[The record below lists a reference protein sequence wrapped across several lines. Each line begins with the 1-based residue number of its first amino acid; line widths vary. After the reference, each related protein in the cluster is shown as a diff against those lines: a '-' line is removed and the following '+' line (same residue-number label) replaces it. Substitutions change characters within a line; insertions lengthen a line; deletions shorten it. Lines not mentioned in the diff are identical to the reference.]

1 MRKISL
7 IIALFA
13 VNALS
18 AQIMNLSLAE
28 AKTKAL
34 SMNREAQLSELALE
48 KAERVVKETLAI
60 GLPQVNASASFQ
72 NFLNVPTT
80 VLPDFISPAVYG
92 VLIAE
97 ELVPEGS
104 GGAPGFI
111 PAQFG
116 TNYTASAGATLSQ
129 LLFNGSYLIG
139 LQAAKSYV
147 EFSKIQKER
156 SDLDVKESVAQAYY
170 TALLSS
176 ENTKVLKESAV
187 TLESMLKDV
196 QAMYGEGFVEEQD
209 VQQMQLTLNTL
220 KSQVANSERQEALTK
235 QLLNFQIGL
244 PLETELLLTDN
255 MESLT
260 ADNGIN
266 DLIAVLDPDLSA
278 HPDMQMAESNVIL
291 QNLRL
296 KEQKSHYWPTLD
308 GFFNYQKQAQRNEFN
323 FFDSGQDWFP
333 STVWGLNFS
342 LPIFSSGMKHH
353 QVVQKEIGVKEAEL
367 QREQAEM
374 GLDLA
379 AERAKSDYLF
389 AVQNQETENENM
401 ELAKS
406 IRDKTRIKYQEG
418 VSSSFELNEMETQFI
433 QAQGRAIQASLN
445 LLNALTAFQKAY
457 NTL

>member
-196 QAMYGEGFVEEQD
+196 QAMYGE
-209 VQQMQLTLNTL
+209 
-220 KSQVANSERQEALTK
+220 
-235 QLLNFQIGL
+235 
-244 PLETELLLTDN
+244 
-255 MESLT
+255 
-260 ADNGIN
+260 
-266 DLIAVLDPDLSA
+266 
-278 HPDMQMAESNVIL
+278 
-291 QNLRL
+291 
-296 KEQKSHYWPTLD
+296 
-308 GFFNYQKQAQRNEFN
+308 
-323 FFDSGQDWFP
+323 
-333 STVWGLNFS
+333 
-342 LPIFSSGMKHH
+342 
-353 QVVQKEIGVKEAEL
+353 
-367 QREQAEM
+367 
-374 GLDLA
+374 
-379 AERAKSDYLF
+379 
-389 AVQNQETENENM
+389 
-401 ELAKS
+401 
-406 IRDKTRIKYQEG
+406 
-418 VSSSFELNEMETQFI
+418 
-433 QAQGRAIQASLN
+433 
-445 LLNALTAFQKAY
+445 
-457 NTL
+457 